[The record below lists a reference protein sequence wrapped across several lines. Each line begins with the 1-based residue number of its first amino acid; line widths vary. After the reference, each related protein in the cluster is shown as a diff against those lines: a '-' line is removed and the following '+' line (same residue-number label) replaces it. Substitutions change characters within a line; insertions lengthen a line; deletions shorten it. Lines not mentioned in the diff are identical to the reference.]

1 MTFFLTPLPLCI
13 FSFPH
18 TPTPLFPIFPFPHFL
33 VHRTVMLNGL
43 RSGKSLAALF
53 GDVFGNVKGSFAM
66 TAEMLI
72 AKDEENR

>member
-1 MTFFLTPLPLCI
+1 
-13 FSFPH
+13 
-18 TPTPLFPIFPFPHFL
+18 
-33 VHRTVMLNGL
+33 MLNGL